1 MVQTK
6 NGLATK
12 SAVFSKMLRSQLIA
26 TIVVTII
33 AFAISGLHAGSSA
46 LLGGLSVVVSAF
58 IALKVAEKSNQNKD
72 ATVILINLLKAEAVK
87 IILIVILLFIVFKVY
102 PQLIPLA
109 LIAGLAASALFS
121 GAAITKLDDE
131 TQ

>member
-1 MVQTK
+1 MVQIK
-6 NGLATK
+6 SGLATK

-26 TIVVTII
+26 TVAITII

-46 LLGGLSVVVSAF
+46 LLGGLSVVISALV
-58 IALKVAEKSNQNKD
+58 AVKVAEKSNQNKD
-72 ATVILINLLKAEAVK
+72 ATVILINILKAEAVK

-102 PQLIPLA
+102 AQLVPFA
-109 LIAGLAASALFS
+109 LISGLAASALFS
-121 GAAITKLDDE
+121 GAAISKLDDK